1 MMTRLKNLYYRYQK
15 SILQLIKFGLVGL
28 AGTIIDVG
36 VLNLLHQVFAVMVYL
51 AATISFTLAVINNF
65 LLNKYWTFK
74 DKEAYRTKSHIQFF
88 QFIFVSVIGLLINL
102 GLMYLLIEYFGF
114 WFNWAKLGAIIV
126 VLFWNFFANKFWT
139 FRKKEIVSE
148 DLE

>member
-1 MMTRLKNLYYRYQK
+1 
-15 SILQLIKFGLVGL
+15 
-28 AGTIIDVG
+28 
-36 VLNLLHQVFAVMVYL
+36 
-51 AATISFTLAVINNF
+51 
-65 LLNKYWTFK
+65 
-74 DKEAYRTKSHIQFF
+74 
-88 QFIFVSVIGLLINL
+88 
-102 GLMYLLIEYFGF
+102 MYLLIEYFGF